1 MVLRLRLLLSL
12 VHPLVLL
19 RPQMLLTNP
28 MTQVK
33 STPRSGCVSDSNWR
47 RVVILQQHLRLPCRN
62 RRHRPLVLLR
72 PLLKPHSLNVGRLRL
87 WVARL
92 IRLQLLH
99 PLRLLPHLP
108 GLRLRLL
115 VLPRLA
121 WTKSGLSSL
130 KHVHRL
136 KRQVAS
142 LRPLLLT
149 IRRLLGQLPEPIGPS
164 IRITAIRCCVVLG
177 KHRLRCTTAA
187 RLLALAGLRLAV
199 LRHPE

>member
-115 VLPRLA
+115 VLLRLA

-136 KRQVAS
+136 KRQVVS
-142 LRPLLLT
+142 LRLTARKSIKRPLEL
-149 IRRLLGQLPEPIGPS
+149 IGPS